1 MSRSSEKQSLPHLHR
16 RERCGQ
22 RTLSSRHE
30 QGGDLEKRAAMI
42 FCFLIFSSHLYV
54 FVLVQVDVF
63 LKDDG
68 ESNYK

>member
-16 RERCGQ
+16 RERCGK

-30 QGGDLEKRAAMI
+30 QGGEEGCYD
-42 FCFLIFSSHLYV
+42 FLFSHFSSHLYV

-63 LKDDG
+63 LKDDD